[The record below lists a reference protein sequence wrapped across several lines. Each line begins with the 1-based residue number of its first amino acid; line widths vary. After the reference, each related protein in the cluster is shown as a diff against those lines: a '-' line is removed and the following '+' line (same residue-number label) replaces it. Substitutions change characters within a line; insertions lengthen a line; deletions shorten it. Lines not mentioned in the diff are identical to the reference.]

1 MLATLNLSEP
11 LQAGQAKADFS
22 AREDFI
28 LKFGV
33 TRMTAATQP
42 ANEGLRPRSRPT
54 AQNKLALLDA
64 SWVCH
69 HLPELAH
76 LTQADKAIL
85 CALIRHI
92 DQGSLDAGKTTVF
105 PSTLCLALDTGYTV
119 RQVVRSLARLE
130 ASQLIRRF
138 NLPRWR
144 TAHTDLAGFMAVAA
158 DALEAHAEEK
168 DRQIQ
173 AARRGPIAVLIEPDI
188 ESFTEDIESSPTETD
203 IEPEISVKQSDA
215 SRDQFRRPPG
225 EPAATGRTSQTTN
238 HTSTDGT
245 AANCSPSR
253 ASLSADAELEPSVRT
268 EMPRAALV
276 AAWEASP
283 AFRRLVNVDQLHS
296 APVEQL
302 AAAVERDYLA
312 SVTGIR
318 NPHHIWA
325 WAVNR
330 HGLVGAARGW
340 IVACDT
346 PPSAERPDRNPSGWF
361 TTFAT
366 SERAWDLSRNLRQI
380 ARTAKAA
387 PAPVADEKPPIA
399 GHVAEPERE
408 TGSIL
413 LDTETATS
421 TLAAYRSAWISA
433 LSRRVGGFRAEA
445 VWKSWLTQA
454 EVIGIDEDRLQIRVR
469 GKATPGH
476 LFQNFGDV
484 CRIAAQ
490 AVGYEGADFSAGPA
504 VR

>member
-1 MLATLNLSEP
+1 
-11 LQAGQAKADFS
+11 
-22 AREDFI
+22 
-28 LKFGV
+28 
-33 TRMTAATQP
+33 MTAASQP
-42 ANEGLRPRSRPT
+42 ANQGLQPRTRPT

-92 DQGSLDAGKTTVF
+92 DQGSLDAGRTTVF
-105 PSTLCLALDTGYTV
+105 PSTLCLSLDTGYTV

-130 ASQLIRRF
+130 ACQLIRRF
-138 NLPRWR
+138 TPPRWR
-144 TAHTDLAGFMAVAA
+144 TAHTDLSAFMAVAA
-158 DALEAHAEEK
+158 DALEAHALEK

-173 AARRGPIAVLIEPDI
+173 ATRRRPIAVLVELDI
-188 ESFTEDIESSPTETD
+188 ESSTEDIESSPTETD
-203 IEPEISVKQSDA
+203 IEPAIPVKQSDA
-215 SRDQFRRPPG
+215 PRGQFRRRPDK
-225 EPAATGRTSQTTN
+225 PAATYRTSDTTT
-238 HTSTDGT
+238 HTSTDG
-245 AANCSPSR
+245 AAVICSPSR
-253 ASLSADAELEPSVRT
+253 ASFSAGSEPGPSIPA

-283 AFRRLVNVDQLHS
+283 TFRRLVDVDQLHS

-318 NPHHIWA
+318 TPHHIWA

-330 HGLVGAARGW
+330 HGLIGAARGW
-340 IVACDT
+340 LVACDT
-346 PPSAERPDRNPSGWF
+346 PSSAERPDRNPGGWF

-380 ARTAKAA
+380 ARAAKAA
-387 PAPVADEKPPIA
+387 PAPMAEEEPPA
-399 GHVAEPERE
+399 AAHVAEPEPE
-408 TGSIL
+408 GGPMV
-413 LDTETATS
+413 LDAEAAAS
-421 TLAAYRSAWISA
+421 ALAAYRSAWITA
-433 LSRRVGGFRAEA
+433 LCRRVGRFRAEA
-445 VWKSWLTQA
+445 VWKSWLSQA
-454 EVIGIDEDRLQIRVR
+454 EVIGVDEDRLQIRVR

-490 AVGYEGADFSAGPA
+490 AIGYEGADFSAGPA